1 MAFAKQ
7 FFSSYKSNNNLDYYL
22 EIWVDG
28 FDSSATEISVGAG
41 GPVISYETDQED
53 RFSPILSSQCELPF
67 VVKDTSL
74 QAFIQLLRT
83 TYKERQVYLHLY
95 RATSSTYTTTKPI
108 WSGFLVMDLGSG
120 IDVSFPYEQKLT
132 FVDGLSLLK
141 DIDFVDLSNAGSETN
156 IQGSYT
162 QDNMYYGPAIYTFW
176 IKEILAK
183 AGCATTSQGVSID
196 YGFTTAVNWYNA
208 DMQNTNQGSDPL
220 GLTQCVVSMFH
231 NKNDQDVFT
240 PENCYTVLKELLRH
254 WGARITYWKH
264 EFWIVQIPEYIQD
277 ESGLIDNPD
286 NINSRQ
292 YNRFGTLLGS
302 QDHLGDTYYT
312 RYEQTIQSNQV
323 SKLVGTKYNYLP
335 MIHNAEAD
343 FLSFASKNYY
353 GGFPYG
359 VSAESQE
366 IFQGT
371 IIDPSTANFLWLSV
385 PLNWTWDMTGS
396 SLTNGH
402 ENGWWCS
409 VRFNFYA
416 SDGTTTYYLQYDSS
430 GQGSYYWVLEADWAP
445 LGNTSPKYIIKSR
458 NLTET
463 NYIGFQENIPFVDS
477 SGSAITMTGAWSF
490 FLDIEDFANQSSS
503 GNNGSFYCRFSGYAP
518 SSHYSYVKKDP
529 YQEFPYLPTT
539 SDVSGGGP
547 QTKSGTVRWSNT
559 LENPSGVTTTSFST
573 PAGFATALRGVSG
586 AASTSK

>member
-1 MAFAKQ
+1 M
-7 FFSSYKSNNNLDYYL
+7 
-22 EIWVDG
+22 
-28 FDSSATEISVGAG
+28 
-41 GPVISYETDQED
+41 
-53 RFSPILSSQCELPF
+53 
-67 VVKDTSL
+67 
-74 QAFIQLLRT
+74 
-83 TYKERQVYLHLY
+83 
-95 RATSSTYTTTKPI
+95 
-108 WSGFLVMDLGSG
+108 
-120 IDVSFPYEQKLT
+120 
-132 FVDGLSLLK
+132 SLLK

-231 NKNDQDVFT
+231 NKNDQNVFT

-430 GQGSYYWVLEADWAP
+430 GQGSYYWVLEADWTP
-445 LGNTSPKYIIKSR
+445 LGNASPKYIIKSR

-477 SGSAITMTGAWSF
+477 SGSAIAMTGAWSF

-573 PAGFATALRGVSG
+573 PAGFDAGQTFKTKQNKTKQPKQTR
-586 AASTSK
+586 

>member
-7 FFSSYKSNNNLDYYL
+7 YFSSYKSNNNLDYYL

-67 VVKDTSL
+67 VVKNTTL
-74 QAFIQLLRT
+74 QAFIQQLRT
-83 TYKERQVYLHLY
+83 TYKERQIYLHLY

-120 IDVSFPYEQKLT
+120 EDVSFPYEQKLT

-141 DIDFVDLSNAGSETN
+141 DIDFVDLSDTSTPPGDTIPLNER
-156 IQGSYT
+156 IQGNY
-162 QDNMYYGPAIYTFW
+162 DRLNMYYGPAIYTFW

-183 AGCATTSQGVSID
+183 AGIAISGVNGQGVSID

-396 SLTNGH
+396 SLTAGH
-402 ENGWWCS
+402 ERWWCS
-409 VRFNFYA
+409 VKFNFYA
-416 SDGTTTYYLQYDSS
+416 SDGTTTYYLQYD
-430 GQGSYYWVLEADWAP
+430 Q
-445 LGNTSPKYIIKSR
+445 
-458 NLTET
+458 
-463 NYIGFQENIPFVDS
+463 
-477 SGSAITMTGAWSF
+477 
-490 FLDIEDFANQSSS
+490 
-503 GNNGSFYCRFSGYAP
+503 
-518 SSHYSYVKKDP
+518 
-529 YQEFPYLPTT
+529 
-539 SDVSGGGP
+539 
-547 QTKSGTVRWSNT
+547 
-559 LENPSGVTTTSFST
+559 
-573 PAGFATALRGVSG
+573 
-586 AASTSK
+586 